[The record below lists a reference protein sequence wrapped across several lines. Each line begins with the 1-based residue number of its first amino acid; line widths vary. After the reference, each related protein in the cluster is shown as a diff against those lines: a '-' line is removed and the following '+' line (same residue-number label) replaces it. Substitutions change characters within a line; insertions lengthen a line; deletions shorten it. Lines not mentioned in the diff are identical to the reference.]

1 MSAAEP
7 LPASTEVPE
16 APPAAGAAAP
26 DGLSVRALSLS
37 GETLLAAAEVGTT
50 TVCELK
56 SRLPPLLPGQ
66 VYRIT
71 CGERVL
77 EDPEVLEELRSLAT
91 DGELLLH
98 AVADRGPN
106 AQQELDMALIEA
118 AGALDAERVT
128 RLLAAGASAA
138 FVHDPP
144 GVWGSQDKK
153 SALHMALPAPRGEAR
168 STIIEALI
176 AAGADV
182 NAVRASSDWRGCG
195 SSESA
200 FEMAL
205 PEAIQDARLLQLFL
219 DAGADPN
226 TSSTH
231 TVHSMRTDGCSVKFV
246 LNRAAETG
254 CLEAVRTLLRARAEV
269 DAVSKENFSNE
280 RGFNRHM
287 EETAFHAACRRGHT
301 SVAALLLEGGALVD
315 NVRVDLEQEEV
326 TPTRERTTDDPRHP
340 DFEPTVRCVK
350 IEETALHI
358 AIRGG
363 HAELVALLV
372 RAGADA
378 SRPRIRGG
386 QGASPQD
393 LCGGDERLLRALQ
406 GQEAPAERDED
417 ASEVG
422 GSVSAEA

>member
-226 TSSTH
+226 ISTETSNKG
-231 TVHSMRTDGCSVKFV
+231 HSHKFA
-246 LNRAAETG
+246 LNEAAERG
-254 CLEAVRTLLRARAEV
+254 CLEAVRALLGARAEV
-269 DAVSKENFSNE
+269 DALSEEVSHGHTMK
-280 RGFNRHM
+280 
-287 EETAFHAACRRGHT
+287 ETAFHAACRRGHT